1 MILIDTGP
9 IVAFFDKDD
18 RYHALCIEILKE
30 IREPLI
36 TTWPVLT
43 ECFYLL
49 NFSWEV
55 QDSLWLFIQRG
66 GIEIYPLEKELLIRC
81 RELMKQYRDLPM
93 DLADATLWRLQMSSK
108 SPKYSPLTIRIFLFT
123 GSNKKSDLH
132 SIPSKIL
139 EP

>member
-1 MILIDTGP
+1 LILIDTGP
-9 IVAFFDKDD
+9 IVALFDKDD
-18 RYHALCIEILKE
+18 RYHVLCVEILKE

-66 GIEIYPLEKELLIRC
+66 GVEIYPIEKELLIRC
-81 RELMKQYRDLPM
+81 REWVKRYRDLPM
-93 DLADATLWRLQMSSK
+93 DLADVTLVALA
-108 SPKYSPLTIRIFLFT
+108 
-123 GSNKKSDLH
+123 D
-132 SIPSKIL
+132 IL
-139 EP
+139 EVPKIFTLDHKDFAIYRFKQKKRFTLIPEKLR

>member
-1 MILIDTGP
+1 LILIDTGP

-18 RYHALCIEILKE
+18 RYHSLCIEILKE
-30 IREPLI
+30 IREPLV

-66 GIEIYPLEKELLIRC
+66 GTEIYPLEKELFIRC

-93 DLADATLWRLQMSSK
+93 DLADASLLVLADILGVSKIFTLDHKDFSIYRLKQK
-108 SPKYSPLTIRIFLFT
+108 RRLTL
-123 GSNKKSDLH
+123 
-132 SIPSKIL
+132 IPSKI
-139 EP
+139 